1 MSAGP
6 RSLSTVLY
14 TRRATQLALR
24 GCRFRQAATTLPTP
38 LHLPHPGAGL
48 YGEVGAESRE
58 LAEALGPAAAGGLA
72 GWFAGGEIGPVGQR
86 TFVHTYT
93 TSLALLRNL

>member
-6 RSLSTVLY
+6 GSLSNVDP
-14 TRRATQLALR
+14 
-24 GCRFRQAATTLPTP
+24 AAPLSSLSGAADFIRPLKLPIP
-38 LHLPHPGAGL
+38 LHVPHPGAGL

-58 LAEALGPAAAGGLA
+58 LAEALGPATAGGLA